1 MLTIFVPCFII
12 ISYDF
17 GKILP
22 ILSNFVSFFYEVG
35 MQANF
40 NIDRERNNRLFYK
53 EYKNDKCIF
62 QFHSQIE
69 LYFVDEGEM
78 EFVVNNHRRTL
89 QSGEMSVALSY
100 DSHAYRTPVYSRSSV
115 FIIPIYMCESF
126 IQATK
131 NKKATYPFILDK
143 DIVKKIKEYINELR
157 LEDINEIKKIGYIHL
172 ILGIIIDNIFFENSE
187 SVIDTALSSRLLFYI
202 NESFN
207 QDLSLD
213 ILSAELGL
221 HKTYISKYFKECFN
235 VGFNQYLTSIRL
247 KNALIL
253 MNDGKHSITDCAME
267 SGFNSMRTFYRVFSK
282 EFGCTPKQYIEKMA
296 HSMNVTNENR

>member
-1 MLTIFVPCFII
+1 
-12 ISYDF
+12 
-17 GKILP
+17 
-22 ILSNFVSFFYEVG
+22 

-40 NIDRERNNRLFYK
+40 NIDRERNNHLFYK
-53 EYKNDKCIF
+53 AYTNDKCIF

-78 EFVVNNHRRTL
+78 EFVVNNHRRVL
-89 QSGEMSVALSY
+89 QAGEMSVALSY
-100 DSHAYRTPVYSRSSV
+100 DSHAYRTPDHSRSSV
-115 FIIPIYMCESF
+115 FIIPIYMCEAF
-126 IQATK
+126 INATR

-143 DIVKKIKEYINELR
+143 DIVRKIKEYITELQS
-157 LEDINEIKKIGYIHL
+157 ESINEIKQTGYIHL
-172 ILGIIIDNIFFENSE
+172 ILGIILENIFFESSE
-187 SVIDTALSSRLLFYI
+187 NTIDTALSSRLLFYI
-202 NESFN
+202 NENFN

-213 ILSAELGL
+213 TLSSEMGL

-282 EFGCTPKQYIEKMA
+282 EFGCTPKEYIEKMA
-296 HSMNVTNENR
+296 HESTITTDNK